1 MAVYK
6 VPQDVEAE
14 DKLIGPFGFRQFIYL
29 IIVAFACFVAYVL
42 SKIFIGLILIPAP
55 FIVFFAA
62 IALPLRK
69 DQPTETYLAA
79 IIQFY
84 LRPKRRLWMPDGV
97 LSTVE
102 ITAPKKIEEHRTKDL
117 SEDEA
122 LDRLEHLSQIM
133 DTRGW
138 AARGVF
144 NSNVNS
150 TGNVDLAESVVAEA
164 DNATD
169 ILDATSFDKLIDKQK
184 AASQKAAKDRMQQ
197 ATVSASKQPAKTPPL
212 LTKPNPDIAQAI
224 AGLQVSPSDD
234 ADVKNVKFDPY
245 PKAIHQAIIQPIG
258 SKTQTTPVS
267 DDDQPDDSLTQ
278 STSDNAPSPDIIK
291 LAVESEGLKVS
302 TVAQQANRIEEKQ
315 TKEVE
320 VKLH

>member
-79 IIQFY
+79 ILQFH
-84 LRPKRRLWMPDGV
+84 LKPKNRLWKPDGV

-102 ITAPKKIEEHRTKDL
+102 ITAPKIVDEHRTKDI

-144 NSNVNS
+144 NSDVNS
-150 TGNVDLAESVVAEA
+150 TGNVNLAESVVAEA

-169 ILDATSFDKLIDKQK
+169 ILEATSFDKLIDKQK
-184 AASQKAAKDRMQQ
+184 ATSQKTAIDRMQKAAIPVSNQ
-197 ATVSASKQPAKTPPL
+197 ATTTTPPL
-212 LTKPNPDIAQAI
+212 LTKPNSDIAQAV
-224 AGLQVSPSDD
+224 AALQASDD
-234 ADVKNVKFDPY
+234 SGTDDKATNVSYNPY
-245 PKAIHQAIIQPIG
+245 PKAIHQAVIQPIG
-258 SKTQTTPVS
+258 SKVQATPVS
-267 DDDQPDDSLTQ
+267 DDDSSTQ

-302 TVAQQANRIEEKQ
+302 TVAQQASRIEEKQ

>member
-29 IIVAFACFVAYVL
+29 IIVAFACFVAFIL

-79 IIQFY
+79 ILQFH
-84 LRPKRRLWMPDGV
+84 LKPKKRLWIPDGV

-102 ITAPKKIEEHRTKDL
+102 ITAPKKVEEHRTKDL

-122 LDRLEHLSQIM
+122 LDRLDNLSQIM

-138 AARGVF
+138 SARGVF
-144 NSNVNS
+144 NSDVNS
-150 TGNVDLAESVVAEA
+150 TGNVNLAESVVAEA

-169 ILDATSFDKLIDKQK
+169 ILETTSFDKLIDKQK
-184 AASQKAAKDRMQQ
+184 ATSQKAAIDRMQK
-197 ATVSASKQPAKTPPL
+197 AALPVVSQPTTTTPPL
-212 LTKPNPDIAQAI
+212 LTKPNPDIAQAVTS
-224 AGLQVSPSDD
+224 LQASNNPLADD
-234 ADVKNVKFDPY
+234 EATNVTYNPY
-245 PKAIHQAIIQPIG
+245 PKAIHQAVIQPIG
-258 SKTQTTPVS
+258 SKAQATPIS
-267 DDDQPDDSLTQ
+267 DDDSSAQ
-278 STSDNAPSPDIIK
+278 STSDNTPSPDIIK
-291 LAVESEGLKVS
+291 LANNSEGLKIS
-302 TVAQQANRIEEKQ
+302 TIATQANRIVEKQ
-315 TKEVE
+315 TEEVE

>member
-79 IIQFY
+79 ILQFH
-84 LRPKRRLWMPDGV
+84 LKPKKRLWMPDGV

-102 ITAPKKIEEHRTKDL
+102 ITAPKKIEERRTKDIT
-117 SEDEA
+117 EDEA
-122 LDRLEHLSQIM
+122 LDRLDNLSQIM

-138 AARGVF
+138 SARGVF
-144 NSNVNS
+144 NSDVNS
-150 TGNVDLAESVVAEA
+150 TGNINLAESVVAEA

-169 ILDATSFDKLIDKQK
+169 ILEATSFDKLIDKQK
-184 AASQKAAKDRMQQ
+184 ATSQKTAMDRMQKAAIP
-197 ATVSASKQPAKTPPL
+197 VASKPTTKTPPL
-212 LTKPNPDIAQAI
+212 LTKPNSDIAQAVASLQASDNSATDDI
-224 AGLQVSPSDD
+224 AT
-234 ADVKNVKFDPY
+234 NVTYNPY
-245 PKAIHQAIIQPIG
+245 PKAIHQAVIQPIG
-258 SKTQTTPVS
+258 SKTQATPIS
-267 DDDQPDDSLTQ
+267 DNDSSAQ
-278 STSDNAPSPDIIK
+278 STSDNTPSPDIIK
-291 LAVESEGLKVS
+291 LANNSEGLKIS
-302 TVAQQANRIEEKQ
+302 TIAKQANRIVEKQ
-315 TKEVE
+315 TEEVE

>member
-42 SKIFIGLILIPAP
+42 SQIFVGLILIPLP
-55 FIVFFAA
+55 FILFFAA

-79 IIQFY
+79 IIQY
-84 LRPKRRLWMPDGV
+84 NIKPKKRLWMPDGV

-102 ITAPKKIEEHRTKDL
+102 ITAPKKVEESRVKDITQ
-117 SEDEA
+117 DEA

-144 NSNVNS
+144 NPDVDS
-150 TGNVDLAESVVAEA
+150 TGNTSLVQAVVTEA
-164 DNATD
+164 DNAVD
-169 ILDATSFDKLIDKQK
+169 ILEDTNFDKLIVEQK
-184 AASQKAAKDRMQQ
+184 EISQKAAKERMEKA
-197 ATVSASKQPAKTPPL
+197 ATTATKATPAKKEVKEKFKTDEEIL
-212 LTKPNPDIAQAI
+212 K
-224 AGLQVSPSDD
+224 GL
-234 ADVKNVKFDPY
+234 KFDPY
-245 PKAIHQAIIQPIG
+245 PNAMHQKVIQPAG
-258 SKTQTTPVS
+258 AKAAQAAKTDDD
-267 DDDQPDDSLTQ
+267 DDDQDVK
-278 STSDNAPSPDIIK
+278 STSDNTPSADIMN
-291 LAVESEGLKVS
+291 LVSNSEGLKVS
-302 TVAQQANRIEEKQ
+302 TLAKQASRLDSQQTE
-315 TKEVE
+315 EVE
-320 VKLH
+320 IKLH

>member
-79 IIQFY
+79 ILQFH
-84 LRPKRRLWMPDGV
+84 LKPKQRLWMPDGV

-102 ITAPKKIEEHRTKDL
+102 ITAPKTVDEHRTKDL

-144 NSNVNS
+144 NSDVNS
-150 TGNVDLAESVVAEA
+150 TGNINLAESVVAEA
-164 DNATD
+164 DDATD
-169 ILDATSFDKLIDKQK
+169 ILETTAFDKLIDKQK
-184 AASQKAAKDRMQQ
+184 VTSQKAAIDRMEK
-197 ATVSASKQPAKTPPL
+197 AALPVAAQPTPKTPPL
-212 LTKPNPDIAQAI
+212 LTKPNPDIAQA
-224 AGLQVSPSDD
+224 AASLQPSDD
-234 ADVKNVKFDPY
+234 STVNDATANVTYNPY
-245 PKAIHQAIIQPIG
+245 PKAIHQAVIQPIG
-258 SKTQTTPVS
+258 SKAQASP
-267 DDDQPDDSLTQ
+267 PQ
-278 STSDNAPSPDIIK
+278 STSDNTPSPDIIK
-291 LAVESEGLKVS
+291 LANNSEGLKIS
-302 TVAQQANRIEEKQ
+302 TIATQANRIVEKQ
-315 TKEVE
+315 TEEVE